1 MIRSE
6 VRKHLQSKGSI
17 TRLEALGL
25 YGCMD
30 ITTVIRDLR
39 AGDKSHKPM
48 SIDTKIKYDRNGKRY
63 ARYTLRSSGNSST
76 VSRLRK

>member
-1 MIRSE
+1 MLRHEI
-6 VRKHLQSKGSI
+6 KQHLKTKGSI

-39 AGDKSHKPM
+39 SGCKSRSPM
-48 SIDTKIKYDRNGKRY
+48 NINTNIRYDSNGKRY
-63 ARYTLRSSGNSST
+63 ARYTLADNRKTSA
-76 VSRLRK
+76 VS

>member
-1 MIRSE
+1 MSLRSE
-6 VRKHLQSKGSI
+6 IKEHLKTKGSI

-39 AGDKSHKPM
+39 KLIPIVTEMK
-48 SIDTKIKYDRNGKRY
+48 TDRNGKKY
-63 ARYTLRSSGNSST
+63 ARYIYSS
-76 VSRLRK
+76 

>member
-1 MIRSE
+1 MLRSQIK
-6 VRKHLQSKGSI
+6 KHLQDKGSI

-39 AGDKSHKPM
+39 AGCKSRRPM
-48 SIDTKIKYDRNGKRY
+48 NIITNWKRDNNGKHY
-63 ARYTLRSSGNSST
+63 ARYSFGAYTG
-76 VSRLRK
+76 

>member
-1 MIRSE
+1 MLRVEIK
-6 VRKHLQSKGSI
+6 KHLESKGSI

-39 AGDKSHKPM
+39 RQKM
-48 SIDTKIKYDRNGKRY
+48 KILTDMRSDHNGKRY
-63 ARYTLRSSGNSST
+63 ARYTFGSPQHSSA
-76 VSRLRK
+76 V

>member
-1 MIRSE
+1 MLRTEI
-6 VRKHLQSKGSI
+6 RKHLKSKGSI

-39 AGDKSHKPM
+39 RGNDNRKPM
-48 SIDTKIKYDRNGKRY
+48 KIYTQMKVDSNGKQY
-63 ARYTLRSSGNSST
+63 ARYSTRSRSNSSAM
-76 VSRLRK
+76 

>member
-1 MIRSE
+1 MLRREI
-6 VRKHLQSKGSI
+6 KDHLKSKGSI

-39 AGDKSHKPM
+39 RGNRARTGMNIQTEMRRDH
-48 SIDTKIKYDRNGKRY
+48 NGKPY
-63 ARYTLRSSGNSST
+63 ARYLHASNEAA
-76 VSRLRK
+76 VS